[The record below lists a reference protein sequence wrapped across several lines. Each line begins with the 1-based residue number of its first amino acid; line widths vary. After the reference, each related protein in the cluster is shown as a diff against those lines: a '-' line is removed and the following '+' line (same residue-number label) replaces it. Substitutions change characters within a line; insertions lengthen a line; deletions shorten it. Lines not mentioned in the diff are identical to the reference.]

1 MQAEEIDREIEMA
14 IANDEIYAATV
25 PEPLSTATW
34 LEQREY
40 EVFYYKYLFIKI
52 NWTWL
57 RDVWTKHFRLS
68 GDRKGW
74 RTEAVTSVHSSARYT
89 GVVLANKRH
98 IDKGVPESVYCSGFC
113 DNCTN

>member
-40 EVFYYKYLFIKI
+40 EVFYYSYFFYQ
-52 NWTWL
+52 N
-57 RDVWTKHFRLS
+57 
-68 GDRKGW
+68 
-74 RTEAVTSVHSSARYT
+74 
-89 GVVLANKRH
+89 
-98 IDKGVPESVYCSGFC
+98 
-113 DNCTN
+113 